1 MRLRVLIAVPTVA
14 LALLGA
20 AFAWA
25 DSTTVRDAVGE
36 SVPLRQNP
44 RVDIVKAIA
53 GHQGDLL
60 KHTIIVNGR
69 IDPDRRRERP
79 LLGINTRGSSSSD
92 PEFLVYGDDIFKNPK
107 KGKPVRIGKAQLS
120 GHGKRWIYRFDPA
133 QFPHGGLGRYG
144 WAAFTTTA
152 KALDVVPNNFYAIH
166 KP

>member
-1 MRLRVLIAVPTVA
+1 MRPRAFLAIPIAA
-14 LALLGA
+14 AALLGA
-20 AFAWA
+20 AVASA

-53 GHQGDLL
+53 GHQGYLL
-60 KHTIIVNGR
+60 KHTVVVNAR

-79 LLGINTRGSSSSD
+79 LIGINTRGSDSSD
-92 PEFLVYGDDIFKNPK
+92 PEYLVYGDDIFKNPK
-107 KGKPVRIGKAQLS
+107 KGKPKRIGKARLT
-120 GHGKRWIYRFDPA
+120 GKGKRWVYRFDPE

-166 KP
+166 RP